1 MVYFM
6 AILVI
11 VALLAFYMAWNLG
24 ANDVANAI
32 GTSVGSGDYT
42 QTGNHYGWGVRVSWC
57 CLVWTRGN
65 IYLGNKNC

>member
-24 ANDVANAI
+24 ANDVANAM
-32 GTSVGSGDYT
+32 GTS
-42 QTGNHYGWGVRVSWC
+42 
-57 CLVWTRGN
+57 
-65 IYLGNKNC
+65 